1 MRTPPTASLTAIVA
15 AMPEEMAPL
24 RARATGLRHPPGA
37 GLDVMIGRLGDRP
50 VALAVTGDG
59 ERNARRGLA
68 VLLAAGPVERV
79 VAIGVAGGLSPG
91 LGEGSLVVARWV
103 VSERGVADGAGAAS
117 AENMATATGAS
128 ARLRA
133 EPSLV
138 AWAVRA
144 TGARPGVI
152 VSADRI
158 ADSVAEKRRLL
169 LLAGAG
175 DAPAVVDL
183 ESASYAAT
191 AEHMGIPWVMLRAV
205 SDGCDEALPP
215 LLNRCR
221 DAGGAVRRGAVA
233 RGLLTDPGALPVLLA
248 LRRRVRQYAAVLA
261 TSVEALLRASADI
274 ASTTSPPSGGA
285 PGGV

>member
-1 MRTPPTASLTAIVA
+1 LPTASLTAIVA

-37 GLDVMIGRLGDRP
+37 GLDVMTGRLGDRP

-68 VLLAAGPVERV
+68 TLLAAGPVERV
-79 VAIGVAGGLSPG
+79 IAIGVAGGLSPG
-91 LGEGSLVVARWV
+91 LGEGSLVVAAWV
-103 VSERGVADGAGAAS
+103 VPERGAAS
-117 AENMATATGAS
+117 AADAAGAD

-133 EPSLV
+133 DPSLV
-138 AWAVRA
+138 AWAARA

-169 LLAGAG
+169 GLAGAG

-191 AEHMGIPWVMLRAV
+191 AEHMGIPWIMLRAV
-205 SDGCDEALPP
+205 SDACDEALPP

-221 DAGGAVRRGAVA
+221 DTGGAVRRAAVA
-233 RGLLTDPGALPVLLA
+233 RGLLTDPGALPALLA
-248 LRRRVRQYAAVLA
+248 LRRRVRQYADVLA
-261 TSVEALLRASADI
+261 TAVEALLRASADI
-274 ASTTSPPSGGA
+274 ASANPSPPSGGA